1 MANENQYE
9 QLDRY
14 LDGAMPEEEHQAFE
28 AALEQDEQMQKALLL
43 QRDLRAGID
52 QLGHTALRD
61 RLRQIHQEEVRGHE
75 APIVPLRSDRGLW
88 RRWAAVAA
96 LLVAAV
102 GLLYW
107 AVNRNELAP
116 GDLYASHYEPYPLS
130 LTQRG
135 ASEQLAQQQAETAYL
150 AGDYATALPLLQ
162 RLIQADPN
170 DGELVLA
177 TAIAEWETGKVSEAL
192 TRLQG
197 LEGNALLKD
206 RAFWYQAMIHLKNED
221 WAAAKTALGTV
232 AADEGSRFVEPA
244 RELLDQLGAQ

>member
-9 QLDRY
+9 QMDRY
-14 LDGAMPEEEHQAFE
+14 LDGSMPKEEHQAFE

-43 QRDLRAGID
+43 QRDLRAGITR
-52 QLGHTALRD
+52 LGHSAFRD
-61 RLRQIHQEEVRGHE
+61 RLRQIHEEEVGGHE
-75 APIVPLRSDRGLW
+75 APVVPLGSERGLW

-107 AVNRNELAP
+107 AVNQTELAP

-135 ASEQLAQQQAETAYL
+135 APEQVAQQQAETAYL

-162 RLIQADPN
+162 GLVQADPN

-177 TAIAEWETGKVSEAL
+177 TAIAEWETGKTNEAL
-192 TRLQG
+192 TRLQT
-197 LEGNALLKD
+197 LENHPLLKD
-206 RAFWYQAMIHLKNED
+206 RAFWYQAMIHLKQD
-221 WAAAKTALGTV
+221 DRAAAKSALEAV
-232 AADEGSRFVEPA
+232 IADEGSRLAEPA
-244 RELLDQLGAQ
+244 RELITQLSTQ

>member
-1 MANENQYE
+1 MANENRYE

-14 LDGAMPEEEHQAFE
+14 LDGTMTPEEHRAFE
-28 AALEQDEQMQKALLL
+28 AALEQDKQMQKALLL

-52 QLGHTALRD
+52 RLGHTALRD
-61 RLRQIHQEEVRGHE
+61 RLRLIHQEEVGEQE
-75 APIVPLRSDRGLW
+75 APVVSLGSDRGLW

-107 AVNRNELAP
+107 AVHQTALTP

-135 ASEQLAQQQAETAYL
+135 APEQVAQQQAEMAYQS
-150 AGDYATALPLLQ
+150 GDYSTALPLLH
-162 RLIQADPN
+162 RLVQADPD

-177 TAIAEWETGKVSEAL
+177 TAIAEWETGKTDEAL
-192 TRLQG
+192 TRLQS
-197 LEGNALLKD
+197 LEDHPLLKD
-206 RAFWYQAMIHLKNED
+206 RAFWYQGMIYLKQEN
-221 WAAAKTALGTV
+221 WAGAQTALEAV
-232 AADEGSRFVEPA
+232 AADEGSRFMESA
-244 RELLDQLGAQ
+244 GELLEKLSNQ